1 MKKGFLKDYV
11 LDAGSSSGYRY
22 VGAYYSCTVS
32 DKNRRKGGIL
42 QLAGGALEM
51 LLILLAVSIHCL
63 GNFKI
68 SVVIPAECMLL
79 CIVLY
84 LTGSYAYM
92 KSPDKMEKDTYEK
105 AFSRTVQTVAVGL
118 FLNVFSLIA
127 QMVVIIRNRAVLE
140 GSGDYLLLGML
151 LVLAVGN
158 LAALNYHRRLYRTAG
173 PITVDVGQGEAPH
186 EPSL

>member
-22 VGAYYSCTVS
+22 IGAYYSCKIS
-32 DKNRRKGGIL
+32 DRNRRKGGIL
-42 QLAGGALEM
+42 QLAGGVLEM
-51 LLILLAVSIHCL
+51 LFLLLAVSIRCL

-68 SVVIPAECMLL
+68 SVVIPAEGMLL

-105 AFSRTVQTVAVGL
+105 AFLRTVQVVAAGL
-118 FLNVFSLIA
+118 FLNIP
-127 QMVVIIRNRAVLE
+127 QRI
-140 GSGDYLLLGML
+140 
-151 LVLAVGN
+151 
-158 LAALNYHRRLYRTAG
+158 
-173 PITVDVGQGEAPH
+173 
-186 EPSL
+186 